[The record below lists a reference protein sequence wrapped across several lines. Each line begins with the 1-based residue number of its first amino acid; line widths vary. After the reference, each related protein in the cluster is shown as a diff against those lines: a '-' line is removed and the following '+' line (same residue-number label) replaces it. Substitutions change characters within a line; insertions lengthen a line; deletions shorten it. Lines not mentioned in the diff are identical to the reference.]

1 MATDSNNRQGVRA
14 VATTTTDPQ
23 RSEKRAVAARGA
35 AGALALSILALVLQS
50 ATTATPTWGYFT
62 NPDASIICKCNRKSE
77 TESRPFKYNKVKCE
91 LFALRKLMRLLCGS
105 CYRRLNHESSGCDIL
120 NNCSTGG
127 RIPLG
132 LYSYNNDRRG
142 Y

>member
-62 NPDASIICKCNRKSE
+62 NPDGTIIKVHHGCPIPRVVGFPPTEFEVYLLSEESLVNVVAMYLFRSRIKYCNGRCNDMV
-77 TESRPFKYNKVKCE
+77 TR
-91 LFALRKLMRLLCGS
+91 A
-105 CYRRLNHESSGCDIL
+105 CDA
-120 NNCSTGG
+120 
-127 RIPLG
+127 
-132 LYSYNNDRRG
+132 
-142 Y
+142 